1 MANKEEVTKSGANKV
16 TEGVHVNH
24 SYDQFKKI
32 TYSNSTWR
40 VNIYDTSELIRRAY
54 LTMQRR
60 VGDDGKVENY
70 MQLQLMAQS
79 SDGVELKEIQFNAD
93 GNSILTKNQYG
104 WVRAGRGQL
113 KKNKKVYKYRT
124 GPKYGCHLTDAEIKT
139 ICDASDTNIRVVS
152 KKGYIDIPDDRSEKA
167 VEFLKCFYRECV
179 DNEAYPEVAEVMPA
193 KPKKKMQ
200 IPWWYWVIGILILG
214 GIANLAGY

>member
-40 VNIYDTSELIRRAY
+40 VNIYDTSELIRRAF

-70 MQLQLMAQS
+70 MQLQLRAQA
-79 SDGVELKEIQFNAD
+79 E
-93 GNSILTKNQYG
+93 
-104 WVRAGRGQL
+104 AGCLESGSE
-113 KKNKKVYKYRT
+113 
-124 GPKYGCHLTDAEIKT
+124 GT
-139 ICDASDTNIRVVS
+139 ISLS
-152 KKGYIDIPDDRSEKA
+152 K
-167 VEFLKCFYRECV
+167 
-179 DNEAYPEVAEVMPA
+179 
-193 KPKKKMQ
+193 
-200 IPWWYWVIGILILG
+200 
-214 GIANLAGY
+214 

>member
-40 VNIYDTSELIRRAY
+40 VNIYDTSELIRRAF

-70 MQLQLMAQS
+70 MQLQLRAQAEA
-79 SDGVELKEIQFNAD
+79 GVELKEIQFNAD

-152 KKGYIDIPDDRSEKA
+152 
-167 VEFLKCFYRECV
+167 
-179 DNEAYPEVAEVMPA
+179 
-193 KPKKKMQ
+193 
-200 IPWWYWVIGILILG
+200 
-214 GIANLAGY
+214 